1 MICNVLRIM
10 ATTTTHWVLVVFS
23 SPLRHFNV
31 MSEVP
36 VARAIGAQRGRDEYG
51 QEWFEKKM
59 RELSCI

>member
-1 MICNVLRIM
+1 M
-10 ATTTTHWVLVVFS
+10 ATTTTHSLVVFS

-36 VARAIGAQRGRDEYG
+36 VARAIGAQRRRDEYG
-51 QEWFEKKM
+51 QEWFEKEM